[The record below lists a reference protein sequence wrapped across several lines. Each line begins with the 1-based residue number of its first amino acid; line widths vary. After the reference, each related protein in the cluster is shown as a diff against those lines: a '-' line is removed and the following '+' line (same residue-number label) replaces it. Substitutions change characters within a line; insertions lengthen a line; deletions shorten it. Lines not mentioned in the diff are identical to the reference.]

1 MTNIEFLRQYIT
13 EVMPKSNVVS
23 GIIIATIILIVG
35 IIFAAIGIGFL
46 IDDEWGDLFD
56 RIRHPSP
63 TIVVRDILLT
73 AVALL
78 GMTGIASA
86 IYIYTLIPQEKAD
99 YEAKLAAYNTA
110 VTQAEQMADT
120 RATYKVYL
128 DGTEVNYDT
137 VALANY
143 NVIVD
148 DDKQAIYLTHKE
160 PVANEENG
168 GTTTILYPVVVPVS

>member
-13 EVMPKSNVVS
+13 EVMPKSNVI
-23 GIIIATIILIVG
+23 GAIALATIILIFG
-35 IIFAAIGIGFL
+35 IIFLAIGIGFL

-63 TIVVRDILLT
+63 STVVRDLLLT
-73 AVALL
+73 VVALL
-78 GMTGIASA
+78 SVTGLASA

-99 YEAKLAAYNTA
+99 YEAKLAAYNAA
-110 VTQAEQMADT
+110 VAQAEQMADT

-143 NVIVD
+143 NVVVD
-148 DDKQAIYLTHKE
+148 DDKQAIYLTHKT
-160 PVANEENG
+160 PIVNEENG
-168 GTTTILYPVVVPVS
+168 GTTTVVYPVVVPVS

>member
-23 GIIIATIILIVG
+23 GIILATIILIVG

-63 TIVVRDILLT
+63 TTVVRDLLLT
-73 AVALL
+73 VVALL
-78 GMTGIASA
+78 GVTGLASA
-86 IYIYTLIPQEKAD
+86 IYMYTLIPQEKAD

-110 VTQAEQMADT
+110 VAQAEQMADT

-143 NVIVD
+143 NVIID

-160 PVANEENG
+160 PVTNEENG